1 MYVPTPQKVNK
12 PKNDNDAY
20 EIMTNGD
27 YFGTLKIDGVYET
40 LVKNENGEVSML
52 SRTFSKITGERIN
65 KIDSVPHIKEWAEN
79 NLPNGTILT
88 TEIFIPE
95 KTSKDVV
102 HIIGS
107 KKERAV
113 NLQEQEGLLNI
124 YIHDILSYN
133 NVSFLDKNNM
143 ERINILEEVK
153 NKDLNKETC
162 PWIKYVNPVYDNL
175 QDYLKYVFD
184 NNGEG
189 VVFRKKNDLYVPGKR
204 PAGNLVKIKQE
215 DSLDAV
221 IIGFVQPERVYT
233 GKEIESWPYW
243 EDGVPVTKPYKKGW
257 VAGIS
262 IGAYDKNN
270 LIVPIGT
277 ISSGMTDF
285 WREDMARNPQNYIGK
300 IAEIQCMSVD
310 KEALSVRHGRLVNV
324 RDDKNETD
332 CTIDT
337 IFK

>member
-189 VVFRKKNDLYVPGKR
+189 IVFRKKNDLYVPGKR

-285 WREDMARNPQNYIGK
+285 WREDMANNPQSYIGK

>member
-189 VVFRKKNDLYVPGKR
+189 IVFRKKNDLYVPGKR

>member
-189 VVFRKKNDLYVPGKR
+189 IVFRKKNDLYVPGKR

-310 KEALSVRHGRLVNV
+310 NEALSVRHGRLVNV

>member
-189 VVFRKKNDLYVPGKR
+189 IVFRKKNDLYVPGKR

-285 WREDMARNPQNYIGK
+285 WREDMARNPQSYIGK

>member
-95 KTSKDVV
+95 KTSKNVV

>member
-189 VVFRKKNDLYVPGKR
+189 IVFRKKNDLYVPGKR

-285 WREDMARNPQNYIGK
+285 WREDMANNPQNYIGK

>member
-285 WREDMARNPQNYIGK
+285 WREDMARNPQSYIGK